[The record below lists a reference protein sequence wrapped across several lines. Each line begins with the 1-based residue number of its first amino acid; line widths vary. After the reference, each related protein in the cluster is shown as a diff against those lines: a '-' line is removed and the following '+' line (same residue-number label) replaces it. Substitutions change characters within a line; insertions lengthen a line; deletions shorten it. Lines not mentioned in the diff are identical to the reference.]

1 MIGLIV
7 IVYFV
12 YGCECKYVR
21 VNVDK
26 MVCLIGWMEGLL
38 LDFVE
43 YFMNIYV

>member
-26 MVCLIGWMEGLL
+26 MVCLIGWMKS
-38 LDFVE
+38 FVE